1 VSGWAPNDRGVSYV
15 FGGEVVRNFL
25 QRHDLSLIVR
35 AHQVVEDGYQVW
47 KKTFFYIYNW
57 SLCLSIFVHKRGEVF
72 IIFLFAKRA
81 IYGC

>member
-35 AHQVVEDGYQVW
+35 AHQVVEDGYQVQ
-47 KKTFFYIYNW
+47 TIPFHTNIDY
-57 SLCLSIFVHKRGEVF
+57 F
-72 IIFLFAKRA
+72 IDFFLFLGTKFIAFL
-81 IYGC
+81 